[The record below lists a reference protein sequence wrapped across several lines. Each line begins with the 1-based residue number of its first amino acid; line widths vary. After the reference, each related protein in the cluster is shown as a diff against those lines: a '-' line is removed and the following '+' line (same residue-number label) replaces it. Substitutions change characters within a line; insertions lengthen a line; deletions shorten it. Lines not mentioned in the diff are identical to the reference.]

1 VWNRVRWI
9 PKPMRRA
16 LGASMLSFTS
26 TQWSTLLRPVAPLFG
41 ITQVGEKV
49 PKLADR
55 MTSADDMYG
64 LFLSLVTGWRNSAQV
79 VLDAPEPISLLS
91 DRTAW
96 PALQHPVSQMMALD
110 ALTYLPDD
118 ILTKVDRAS
127 MSESLE
133 ARAPFLDHRVVAF
146 ALSLPM
152 HMKIRAGTGKWLLR
166 QVLYRYVPKSLVERP
181 KMGFAVPIDTWL
193 RGPLREWVEDLLE
206 PSSLRKQGYLDSD
219 AVQSVWRAHMNGA
232 SNGPRLW
239 SVLMFQSWLIETSNS
254 RKLRAPLAA

>member
-1 VWNRVRWI
+1 
-9 PKPMRRA
+9 
-16 LGASMLSFTS
+16 
-26 TQWSTLLRPVAPLFG
+26 
-41 ITQVGEKV
+41 
-49 PKLADR
+49 
-55 MTSADDMYG
+55 
-64 LFLSLVTGWRNSAQV
+64 
-79 VLDAPEPISLLS
+79 
-91 DRTAW
+91 
-96 PALQHPVSQMMALD
+96 MMALD

-206 PSSLRKQGYLDSD
+206 PSSLRQQGYLDSD

-232 SNGPRLW
+232 SNGTRLW
-239 SVLMFQSWLIETSNS
+239 SVLMFQSWLTETSNS
-254 RKLRAPLAA
+254 RNLRAPLAA